1 MKNADK
7 YQVSGK
13 IADLINNRIFS
24 GVLDIENGKIKAITE
39 TSHVPDHYI
48 LPGFIDAHVHIES
61 SMLIP
66 SEFARLAVAHGTV
79 ATVSDPHEIANVMGI
94 DGIKYMI
101 RNGKKVPFKFYFGA
115 SSCVP
120 ATGFETAGATLGVA
134 EIEEL
139 LSSDEIKYMS
149 EMMNFP
155 GVLFNDPEVM
165 AKIAIAKKYNK
176 PIDGHAPGVIGED
189 ARKYIGAGIT
199 TDHECFTMEEALDKI
214 QWGMKIQ
221 IREGSAAKNFDAL
234 VDLLDKYPDQVL
246 FCSDDKHPNDLVN
259 GHINEL
265 VKRAVAKGYDPM
277 KVLRSCILNPVEHY
291 KLDVGLLRVGDDADF
306 IVVDNLSDF
315 KVQATY
321 VQGELVSEN
330 GKSLIESVS
339 ETEPNVF
346 NAVKISEE
354 DIRVPVQP
362 GKLQVI
368 QALDGQLIT
377 KTIPIDPKTENDAVV
392 SDVDR
397 DVLKMVVY
405 NRYQPAKPAVAFI
418 NNFNLKSGAIAS
430 TVAHDS
436 HNIIAI
442 GTNDSDL
449 VSAINLLVEARG
461 GVSFVEGAEEHLLP
475 LPVAGLMSTDDAYT
489 IAAVYDKLDLLTK
502 SKGSTLRSPYMT
514 LSFMALLVIP
524 ELKLSDKGLFDGNNF
539 AFTQLFKS

>member
-1 MKNADK
+1 MTKQAK
-7 YQVSGK
+7 FQVSGK
-13 IADLINNRIFS
+13 IVDLNNNNIFP
-24 GVLDIENGKIKAITE
+24 GQIDIENGKITAIRE
-39 TSHVPDHYI
+39 ISDIPDQFI
-48 LPGFIDAHVHIES
+48 LPGLIDAHVHIES

-66 SEFARLAVAHGTV
+66 SEFARLAVVHGTV

-101 RNGKKVPFKFYFGA
+101 RNGKKAPFKFYFGA

-120 ATGFETAGATLGVA
+120 ATAFETAGASLGVA
-134 EIEEL
+134 EMEEL

-176 PIDGHAPGVIGED
+176 PIDGHAPGVMGED
-189 ARKYIGAGIT
+189 ARKYIQAGIT

-246 FCSDDKHPNDLVN
+246 FCSDDKHPNDLEK

-265 VKRAVAKGYDPM
+265 VKRAIAKGYDPM
-277 KVLRSCILNPVEHY
+277 MVLRSCILNPVEHY
-291 KLDVGLLRVGDDADF
+291 GLDVGLLRVGDDADF
-306 IVVDNLSDF
+306 IVVDNLQDF
-315 KVQATY
+315 NVQATY
-321 VQGELVSEN
+321 VRGTLVSEN
-330 GKSLIESVS
+330 GKSLISSVQ

-346 NAVKISEE
+346 NAEKISTE
-354 DIRVPVQP
+354 DIRVPAQP

-368 QALDGQLIT
+368 KALDGQLIT
-377 KTIPIDPKTENDAVV
+377 KTLPVDPKIENNAVV
-392 SDVDR
+392 SDVER
-397 DVLKMVVY
+397 DVLKLVVY
-405 NRYQPAKPAVAFI
+405 NRYHPAKPAVAFI
-418 NNFNLKSGAIAS
+418 SNFNLKSGAMAS

-436 HNIIAI
+436 HNIIAV
-442 GTNDSDL
+442 GTNDPDL
-449 VSAINLLVEARG
+449 VNAINLLVEAKG
-461 GVSFVEGAEEHLLP
+461 GVSFVEGDQEFILP
-475 LPVAGLMSTDDAYT
+475 LPVAGLMSAGDAYE
-489 IAAVYDKLDLLTK
+489 IAASYDKLDRLTRQ
-502 SKGSTLRSPYMT
+502 KGSTLRAPYMT

-524 ELKLSDKGLFDGNNF
+524 QLKLSDKGLFDGCRF
-539 AFTQLFKS
+539 AFTPLFKS

>member
-13 IADLINNRIFS
+13 IADLINNRIYA
-24 GVLDIENGKIKAITE
+24 GILDIENGKIKSITE
-39 TSHVPDHYI
+39 TSHAPDHYI

-66 SEFARLAVAHGTV
+66 SEFARLAVVHGTV

-94 DGIKYMI
+94 DGVKYMI

-120 ATGFETAGATLGVA
+120 ATGFETAGATLGVD
-134 EIEEL
+134 ELEEL

-155 GVLFNDPEVM
+155 GVLFNNPEVM
-165 AKIAIAKKYNK
+165 AKIAVAKKYNK
-176 PIDGHAPGVIGED
+176 PIDGHAPGLMGED
-189 ARKYIGAGIT
+189 ARKYIEAGIT
-199 TDHECFTMEEALDKI
+199 TDHECFTMEEALEKI
-214 QWGMKIQ
+214 RWGMKIQ

-246 FCSDDKHPNDLVN
+246 FCSDDKHPNDLVK

-291 KLDVGLLRVGDDADF
+291 TLDVGLLRVGDDADF
-306 IVVDNLSDF
+306 IVVDNLTDF
-315 KVQATY
+315 NVQATY
-321 VQGELVSEN
+321 MQGVLVSEN

-346 NAVKISEE
+346 DAVKISDE
-354 DIRVPVQP
+354 DIRVPAQP

-368 QALDGQLIT
+368 KALEGQLIT
-377 KTIPIDPKTENDAVV
+377 KTLSIDPKIENGAVV

-397 DVLKMVVY
+397 DVLKLVVY
-405 NRYQPAKPAVAFI
+405 NRYQPAKPAVGFI
-418 NNFNLKSGAIAS
+418 SNFNLKSGAMAS

-442 GTNDSDL
+442 GANDSDL
-449 VSAINLLVEARG
+449 VRAINLLIEARG
-461 GVSFVEGAEEHLLP
+461 GVSFVEGNEEHLLP
-475 LPVAGLMSTDDAYT
+475 LPVAGLMSTGDAYE
-489 IAAVYDKLDLLTK
+489 IAAAYDKLDLLTK
-502 SKGSTLRSPYMT
+502 AKGSTLRAPYMT

-524 ELKLSDKGLFDGNNF
+524 ELKLSDKGLFDGNSF
-539 AFTQLFKS
+539 AFTQLFKN